1 MTGPKT
7 RDWTYV
13 GDIVNGLLAMG
24 VREEAIGQAFN
35 LGAGKEQRVI
45 DMANAV
51 NNLAGNDA
59 GIKYTERRDW
69 DVKTRLLSCI
79 TKAEKGLGYK
89 PEMRFED
96 GLNEVHRCLLRIGKI
111 LKRVRSFDKRIS

>member
-1 MTGPKT
+1 
-7 RDWTYV
+7 
-13 GDIVNGLLAMG
+13 MG

-59 GIKYTERRDW
+59 GTKYTQRRDW
-69 DVKTRLLSCI
+69 DVKTRLLPALRKRKRRWDI
-79 TKAEKGLGYK
+79 
-89 PEMRFED
+89 
-96 GLNEVHRCLLRIGKI
+96 NHR
-111 LKRVRSFDKRIS
+111 